1 MGQLLLVSVVFIANG
16 QVTVKCV
23 TGIFILNMLKT
34 TLLGILSIHCNYD
47 MSSVFFFFFFFF
59 FQGL

>member
-1 MGQLLLVSVVFIANG
+1 MLGSLLLVSVVFIANG

-34 TLLGILSIHCNYD
+34 TLLGILSIRNYG
-47 MSSVFFFFFFFF
+47 MSSVFFF
-59 FQGL
+59 QGL